1 MKITARKDVPCVS
14 QTKEWKGFFEAHFM
28 SGEEI
33 DKKYPILNPLWTL
46 VKVERFDFSRV
57 SYATAYRARFIDF
70 ITSFTQTYSD
80 PWYRQ
85 IKYDKPVEDNALET
99 IYTTTVEG
107 NKVLLVFDKTKL

>member
-1 MKITARKDVPCVS
+1 MKITVRKDVPCVS

-57 SYATAYRARFIDF
+57 SYTTAYRAKFS
-70 ITSFTQTYSD
+70 SFTGFYSD

-85 IKYDKPVEDNALET
+85 LKHDDSIDDNDSEM

-107 NKVLLVFDKTKL
+107 NAVLLVFDKTKV

>member
-57 SYATAYRARFIDF
+57 SYATAYRVKCS
-70 ITSFTQTYSD
+70 SFNGFYSD

-85 IKYDKPVEDNALET
+85 LKHDDSIDDNDSEI
-99 IYTTTVEG
+99 IYATTVES
-107 NKVLLVFDKTKL
+107 NKVLLIFEKT

>member
-46 VKVERFDFSRV
+46 VKVERFDGVKAILQFDQINRHDE
-57 SYATAYRARFIDF
+57 RRFAFF
-70 ITSFTQTYSD
+70 I
-80 PWYRQ
+80 
-85 IKYDKPVEDNALET
+85 
-99 IYTTTVEG
+99 
-107 NKVLLVFDKTKL
+107 

>member
-1 MKITARKDVPCVS
+1 MQITVCKDVPCVS

-57 SYATAYRARFIDF
+57 SYASAYHAKFS
-70 ITSFTQTYSD
+70 SFSIVHFSD

-85 IKYDKPVEDNALET
+85 LKYDKPVDDNGWET
-99 IYTTTVEG
+99 IYSTTVES
-107 NKVLLVFDKTKL
+107 NKVLLVFDKRKL